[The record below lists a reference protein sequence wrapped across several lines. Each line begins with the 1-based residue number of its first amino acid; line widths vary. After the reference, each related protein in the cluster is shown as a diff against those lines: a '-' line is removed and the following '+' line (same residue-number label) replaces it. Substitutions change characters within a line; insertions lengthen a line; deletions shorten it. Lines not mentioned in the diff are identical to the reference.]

1 MAQYELE
8 GLFSASMEG
17 LKGMIDTDTIVGK
30 PIETLD
36 GTTIIPI
43 TRLSVG
49 YGVGGWNYDN
59 SKNETSSK
67 NDGIT
72 AGSGGGVTVQP
83 VGFLVVSNG
92 DVKLLNVDSTTPL
105 EKICDMLPSALEA
118 ISGLVKKDWLKKLW
132 RPVKAFLVKTVTM
145 LQLLN
150 RDL

>member
-8 GLFSASMEG
+8 GLFSASMDG

-43 TRLSVG
+43 TKLSVG
-49 YGVGGWNYDN
+49 YGMGGWNYDN
-59 SKNETSSK
+59 TKGDVNSKV
-67 NDGIT
+67 DGIT

-92 DVKLLNVDSTTPL
+92 DVKILNVDSTSPL
-105 EKICDMLPSALEA
+105 EKVCDMLPSALDSLA
-118 ISGLVKKDWLKKLW
+118 KMLKKD
-132 RPVKAFLVKTVTM
+132 
-145 LQLLN
+145 
-150 RDL
+150 